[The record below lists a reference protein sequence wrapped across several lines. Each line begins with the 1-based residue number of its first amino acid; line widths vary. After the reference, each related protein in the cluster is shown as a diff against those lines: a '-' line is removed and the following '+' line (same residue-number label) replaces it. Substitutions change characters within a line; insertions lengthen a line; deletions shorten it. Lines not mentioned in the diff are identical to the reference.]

1 MGMPFERRAIEGVMA
16 SVAGEDRFDGVEIV
30 RSALRREHGA
40 YVVETV
46 VDREGGVDTD
56 LCEAISRA
64 LIRGIDALVPSIGS
78 YRVEVA
84 SAGLDRPLLKPEHYR
99 RFAGRIVKVIT
110 TLRIANRTEFTGAI
124 GGSDDSSA
132 TILDPHAGP
141 TQIPFAAI
149 KRANLVFDPSADLK
163 KRKPNA

>member
-1 MGMPFERRAIEGVMA
+1 MGMPFERRAIEGVMEA
-16 SVAGEDRFDGVEIV
+16 VAREDRFTGVEIV
-30 RSALRREHGA
+30 RSSLRREHGA
-40 YVVETV
+40 YVVEMI

-64 LIRGIDALVPSIGS
+64 LIRGIDGLEPPVGG

-84 SAGLDRPLLKPEHYR
+84 SAGLDRPLLTPEHFR
-99 RFAGRIVKVIT
+99 RFAGRVVKVIT
-110 TLRIANRTEFTGAI
+110 TLRIANRTEFNGTIGA
-124 GGSDDSSA
+124 SDDTSA

-141 TQIPFAAI
+141 TQIPFAAM

-163 KRKPNA
+163 RKR